1 MQSHK
6 ATRAMVLAAGV
17 GSRLDPLTSQVPKPL
32 VPVLNVP
39 VIEHIFKLLAK
50 HGVTD
55 VCANLH
61 YLSEQIIEYCG
72 TGERFGLNLTLKPE
86 PKLSGDAGGV
96 RFCREFLEG
105 GTFMVIMGDLLT
117 DADLTSI
124 INTHKSKKA
133 LASIAVKAVPNEEV
147 SSFGVVVRNEDGF
160 ITGFQEKP
168 KPEEALSN
176 MISTGIYIFEPE
188 VFNYIPKEGD
198 FGFGRQLFP
207 QLVKEGLPVLG
218 IEIMNYW
225 SDVGSIQQYRESNFD
240 ALEGLVAVDRP
251 GTRTEID
258 RAEVWLGEGATIEDG
273 CIMEGTVLIGK
284 NSRVSRGTSLSGRVV
299 IGDNCVIEHHA
310 HLHDTLV
317 WSGTRVEAN
326 AHVENS
332 VIGYNCIVT
341 TGSKHVEVTTVAPV
355 LPLNVCAAV

>member
-50 HGVTD
+50 HGITD

-61 YLSEQIIEYCG
+61 YLSEQIIAYCG
-72 TGERFGLNLTLKPE
+72 NGERFGINLTLKPE

-147 SSFGVVVRNEDGF
+147 SSFGVVVRNEEGF

-198 FGFGRQLFP
+198 FGFRPSTLSSTRQRRAAGAWYRDHELLVRRGFDSAISRI
-207 QLVKEGLPVLG
+207 QL
-218 IEIMNYW
+218 
-225 SDVGSIQQYRESNFD
+225 RR
-240 ALEGLVAVDRP
+240 VA
-251 GTRTEID
+251 
-258 RAEVWLGEGATIEDG
+258 RARRCRQTGY
-273 CIMEGTVLIGK
+273 
-284 NSRVSRGTSLSGRVV
+284 
-299 IGDNCVIEHHA
+299 A
-310 HLHDTLV
+310 H
-317 WSGTRVEAN
+317 GN
-326 AHVENS
+326 
-332 VIGYNCIVT
+332 
-341 TGSKHVEVTTVAPV
+341 
-355 LPLNVCAAV
+355 